1 LKLNVPRIG
10 VENEGLREVNESKT
24 SAIHMCFVRLQVY
37 LLKSIAEKAI
47 DRVKPQL
54 VAQWRSQKAIPPEIK

>member
-37 LLKSIAEKAI
+37 LSKSIAEKAI
-47 DRVKPQL
+47 DRVKPRL
-54 VAQWRSQKAIPPEIK
+54 GDPRGIKVKLSHRK

>member
-10 VENEGLREVNESKT
+10 VENEGLMEVNESKT

-37 LLKSIAEKAI
+37 LSKSIAEKAI
-47 DRVKPQL
+47 DLVKPQL
-54 VAQWRSQKAIPPEIK
+54 GGQRGSK

>member
-1 LKLNVPRIG
+1 MPGID

-37 LLKSIAEKAI
+37 LSKSIAKNAI
-47 DRVKPQL
+47 YQVNTS
-54 VAQWRSQKAIPPEIK
+54 A

>member
-1 LKLNVPRIG
+1 LKLNAPRID

-24 SAIHMCFVRLQVY
+24 SAIHMCFVRLEVY
-37 LLKSIAEKAI
+37 LSKNIAEKAI

-54 VAQWRSQKAIPPEIK
+54 GGQMGSK

>member
-37 LLKSIAEKAI
+37 LFKSNFKNEIALGIVWA
-47 DRVKPQL
+47 
-54 VAQWRSQKAIPPEIK
+54 

>member
-37 LLKSIAEKAI
+37 LSKSIAEKAI
-47 DRVKPQL
+47 DQII
-54 VAQWRSQKAIPPEIK
+54 A